1 MAHIGHP
8 LIGDGKYGINKV
20 NKQLNLTSQ
29 ALCAYKIKF
38 NFKKQNDLFYLNNK
52 EFEINDNLYN
62 TNNY

>member
-20 NKQLNLTSQ
+20 NKQFNLTSQ

-38 NFKKQNDLFYLNNK
+38 NFKKQNDLFYLNN
-52 EFEINDNLYN
+52 N
-62 TNNY
+62 

>member
-20 NKQLNLTSQ
+20 NKQFNLTSQ
-29 ALCAYKIKF
+29 ALCSYKIKF